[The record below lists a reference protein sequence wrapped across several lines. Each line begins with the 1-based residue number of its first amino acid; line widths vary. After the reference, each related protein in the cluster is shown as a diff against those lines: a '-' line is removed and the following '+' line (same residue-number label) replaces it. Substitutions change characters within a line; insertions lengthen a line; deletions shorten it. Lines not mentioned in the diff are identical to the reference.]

1 MHPGL
6 VVYFNLLCIEC
17 NLVRPV
23 THAIF
28 VCVCVFQVQAQFVER
43 RTHEEFEKLH
53 AFLHAEEEARM
64 QALRAEAEQGRQDM
78 EKKIEDI
85 NQDLAS
91 LSESIRA
98 LEEDL
103 ALEGMSVLHVSLEI
117 CSRACIPA

>member
-1 MHPGL
+1 M
-6 VVYFNLLCIEC
+6 
-17 NLVRPV
+17 
-23 THAIF
+23 THA
-28 VCVCVFQVQAQFVER
+28 VFFFLQVQAQFVER

-53 AFLHAEEEARM
+53 AFLHAEEEART
-64 QALRAEAEQGRQDM
+64 QALRAEAEQKRRAM

-85 NQDLAS
+85 NQDLET

-117 CSRACIPA
+117 RSHAWILA